1 MANLAALDTKLL
13 ALVTALQSDPTSTAV
28 MTTARS
34 TTQEYAYTANHDIWH
49 LSDHLV
55 TSAAGAAVKTAAAE
69 VKTAIQAFVINNKIT
84 GAAVADSHGLAI
96 YLPLDSETNATEL
109 ASYAVLDCNLT
120 RAAAAGTWGAYLDTL
135 LTGGGTATYSDGNFG
150 LYTAWTNSSDLPC
163 DADLDLYVMEPSQD
177 IFAPWMGQT
186 TPNGFFSLDSYDSG
200 VSEEYY
206 LANAQV
212 VSGDYYFLIN
222 YYAHGATCTEAKARL
237 YIYDPANFLDTDWHE
252 ATVAELG
259 PLTDPSPQLLDL
271 SSPWTGQPLGTP
283 FDLNNYSDWW
293 VPFGFTPRSLGASP
307 FVISNSLPNI
317 TKSSQLVLKYKKGS
331 RFLGAVP

>member
-1 MANLAALDTKLL
+1 
-13 ALVTALQSDPTSTAV
+13 
-28 MTTARS
+28 
-34 TTQEYAYTANHDIWH
+34 
-49 LSDHLV
+49 
-55 TSAAGAAVKTAAAE
+55 
-69 VKTAIQAFVINNKIT
+69 
-84 GAAVADSHGLAI
+84 
-96 YLPLDSETNATEL
+96 
-109 ASYAVLDCNLT
+109 
-120 RAAAAGTWGAYLDTL
+120 
-135 LTGGGTATYSDGNFG
+135 
-150 LYTAWTNSSDLPC
+150 
-163 DADLDLYVMEPSQD
+163 
-177 IFAPWMGQT
+177 MGQT